1 MKSMRNVYQSALRQQ
16 DDSLMVQDDSLST
29 ISLLKNLIS

>member
-16 DDSLMVQDDSLST
+16 DDILMVQDDSLNT